1 MPPGSTTH
9 LSQHHFVLCAV
20 NSRPTTALW
29 GIHRQLL
36 GPQRPCLGA
45 GQQCFPVKSAQ
56 TDVSAGGRTDPIM
69 RVPIAPAGGLA
80 GATSRP
86 LTASGSTPLHM
97 SLSPLSGA
105 TNTLPVLPWYSVLS
119 NMTSDQKKLPPLAVN
134 DESSAQ
140 CHILCGTELSEVV
153 HTTGDVCIGWGR
165 HRFGQA

>member
-1 MPPGSTTH
+1 M
-9 LSQHHFVLCAV
+9 
-20 NSRPTTALW
+20 
-29 GIHRQLL
+29 
-36 GPQRPCLGA
+36 
-45 GQQCFPVKSAQ
+45 
-56 TDVSAGGRTDPIM
+56 DVSAGGHTDPIM

-86 LTASGSTPLHM
+86 LTASGSTPIHM

-105 TNTLPVLPWYSVLS
+105 TNTLPVLPCYSVLS
-119 NMTSDQKKLPPLAVN
+119 NMTSDQKKLPLLAVN

-140 CHILCGTELSEVV
+140 CHILCGTELSVVV